1 MDRLLGAMEV
11 AALLHGLSVV
21 ALPILVAIT
30 FHEAAHG
37 LVAYRLGD
45 PTAKYLG
52 RLTLNPLAHIDPF
65 GTIALPLLLYVT
77 PWLLGGQPGV
87 VFGYAKPVPVNF
99 MNLRRPKADMIW
111 VAAAGPLTNFALA
124 VVSGVLLKMLTGLS
138 GFGGVSEPLVG
149 GRPLAVMI
157 LEPLGQMLQYSVLIN
172 VILMVFNLLP
182 IPPLDGGRV
191 LVGVLPSAAADRL
204 AAVEPYGM
212 FIVLA
217 LVFLDPLRLVFRIIA
232 PITATLIHLIL

>member
-1 MDRLLGAMEV
+1 MEFI
-11 AALLHGLSVV
+11 ALLHGLSVV

-37 LVAYRLGD
+37 LVADRKGD

-65 GTIALPLLLYVT
+65 GTIVLPLLLYVT
-77 PWLLGGQPGV
+77 PWILGGQPGV

-99 MNLRRPKADMIW
+99 MNLRRPKTDMVW
-111 VAAAGPLTNFALA
+111 VAAAGPLTNLGLA
-124 VVSGVLLKMLTGLS
+124 VLSGALLKALTGVGNL
-138 GFGGVSEPLVG
+138 G
-149 GRPLAVMI
+149 GRPPEFMI
-157 LEPLGQMLQYSVLIN
+157 LQPLAQMLQYSVLIN
-172 VILMVFNLLP
+172 VTLMVFNLLP

-191 LVGVLPSAAADRL
+191 LVGVLPGAGAERL
-204 AAVEPYGM
+204 AAIEPYGM

-217 LVFLDPLRLVFRIIA
+217 LDRKSTRLNSSHIQKSRMPSSA
-232 PITATLIHLIL
+232 

>member
-1 MDRLLGAMEV
+1 MEFT
-11 AALLHGLSVV
+11 ALLHGLSVV

-37 LVAYRLGD
+37 LVADRKGD

-52 RLTLNPLAHIDPF
+52 RLTLNPLAHVDPF
-65 GTIALPLLLYVT
+65 GTIVLPLLLYVT

-99 MNLRRPKADMIW
+99 MNLRRPKTDMIW
-111 VAAAGPLTNFALA
+111 VAAAGPLTNLGLA
-124 VVSGVLLKMLTGLS
+124 VLSGVLLKVLTGLD
-138 GFGGVSEPLVG
+138 GFGGAGEPLLD
-149 GRPLAVMI
+149 GRSSSFMILQPLA
-157 LEPLGQMLQYSVLIN
+157 QMLQYSVLIN
-172 VILMVFNLLP
+172 VMLMVFNLLP

-191 LVGVLPSAAADRL
+191 LVGVLPGATADRL
-204 AAVEPYGM
+204 AAIEPYGM

-217 LVFLDPLRLVFRIIA
+217 LVFLDPLHLLSRIVA
-232 PITATLIHLIL
+232 PIAAAFINLIL

>member
-1 MDRLLGAMEV
+1 MEFT
-11 AALLHGLSVV
+11 ALLHGLSVV

-37 LVAYRLGD
+37 LVADRKGD

-65 GTIALPLLLYVT
+65 GTIVLPLLLYVT

-99 MNLRRPKADMIW
+99 MNLRRPKTDMIW
-111 VAAAGPLTNFALA
+111 VAAAGPLTNLGLA
-124 VVSGVLLKMLTGLS
+124 VLSGVLLKALTGLD
-138 GFGGVSEPLVG
+138 GFGGVGEPLLDG
-149 GRPLAVMI
+149 KPSAFMILQPLA
-157 LEPLGQMLQYSVLIN
+157 QMLQYSVLIN
-172 VILMVFNLLP
+172 VMLMVFNLLP

-191 LVGVLPSAAADRL
+191 LVGVLPGATADRL
-204 AAVEPYGM
+204 AAIEPYGM

-217 LVFLDPLRLVFRIIA
+217 LVFLDPLHLLYRIVVPIA
-232 PITATLIHLIL
+232 AALINLIL